1 MTKIMQDPLP
11 TKRVHNLI
19 IVDESGQGCRYARR
33 LVLRGKI
40 NGNCR
45 FDPIHGTN
53 RPDSRD
59 QSTRFTGPIALI
71 HGTNRPDSWSQ
82 SAPFRP
88 CMNGEGFVY
97 GHLSVLQ

>member
-45 FDPIHGTN
+45 FAPIHGTN
-53 RPDSRD
+53 RLDSRD
-59 QSTRFTGPIALI
+59 QSTRFTVLIGPI
-71 HGTNRPDSWSQ
+71 HGANP
-82 SAPFRP
+82 P
-88 CMNGEGFVY
+88 
-97 GHLSVLQ
+97 LSDHV